1 MFVWPFLFC
10 FVLIFEFWFS
20 RYFSL
25 FWKMDFVSF
34 LFRFCFVFVS
44 FCLVSTENGS
54 GNLWI
59 LGNQRLASFKPVA
72 WLHQRFVLLTFIW
85 WECFLFYFHSNFSL
99 DYYYYIYIY
108 FFLES
113 LLNEEHGKL
122 QVIFC
127 FIVRL
132 RNGAAT
138 SLGQRL
144 IVVGGSHC
152 GHEGALRSA
161 PFPSPSSFSSSSCF
175 LNFVSVDWDRFAELN
190 DQVVA
195 GAIKMGAEIWFVG
208 VWRRQMEWRPL
219 RDNGIG
225 RRGEN
230 KFPAQRKKK
239 LLLLEFV
246 RFVCHLFYLT
256 FFFCFFARSV
266 LFGKWR
272 GGEEVGWGGGGEGVC
287 VAVVAVAVVVVV
299 VVVVVA
305 GSLLIAL
312 ACWFCWFWRR
322 VSSGGPG
329 AGSPSPPAIRPLAAR
344 PQWKRR
350 PGSDSI
356 SDEYANI
363 SVIYKYIYIYIFC
376 LIFWK
381 LEL

>member
-34 LFRFCFVFVS
+34 LFRFCF
-44 FCLVSTENGS
+44 
-54 GNLWI
+54 
-59 LGNQRLASFKPVA
+59 
-72 WLHQRFVLLTFIW
+72 
-85 WECFLFYFHSNFSL
+85 FLFGFYWKWKWEFMNSRKSAVGIFQTGRLIASAICFVNFYL
-99 DYYYYIYIY
+99 MGMFLILFPFEFFIGLLLLYIYI
-108 FFLES
+108 FFFES

-246 RFVCHLFYLT
+246 RFVCHFFYLT
-256 FFFCFFARSV
+256 IFFCFFARSV

-287 VAVVAVAVVVVV
+287 VAVVAVAVVVV